1 MVFYFVISQDLI
13 ANHEIILIYKRSIK
27 VPSYIDNYHNSN
39 RKSKKKTLLEYKR
52 EISIKYID
60 SDLFNAGSH
69 RILCTVSMV
78 NRVERLS
85 LFVHSTK

>member
-1 MVFYFVISQDLI
+1 M
-13 ANHEIILIYKRSIK
+13 
-27 VPSYIDNYHNSN
+27 PSYIDNYHNSN
-39 RKSKKKTLLEYKR
+39 RNSKKKILLEYKLRNKR
-52 EISIKYID
+52 EIAIKYID